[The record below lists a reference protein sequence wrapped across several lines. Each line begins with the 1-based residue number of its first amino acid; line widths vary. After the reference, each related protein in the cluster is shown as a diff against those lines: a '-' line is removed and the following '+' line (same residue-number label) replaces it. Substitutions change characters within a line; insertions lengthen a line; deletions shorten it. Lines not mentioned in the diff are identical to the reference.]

1 MSFVPFPRL
10 VFPTFA
16 PFFCHHERA
25 VNEAFREVYGPTLF
39 KVTGESLK
47 DFSEY
52 ARFDPLAESAIAG

>member
-1 MSFVPFPRL
+1 LR
-10 VFPTFA
+10 